1 MEPFIRSDQFNYIKN
16 QIQILINGYTTVND
30 KGVLNA
36 LKTLT
41 DEKIIYLFD
50 DLSKE
55 QRQIF
60 NLIVEIREKEQAEA
74 FLSQLKQ
81 YVIPFKAISEQAIKK
96 LFPKA
101 KKLKVPPLDQLD
113 RSEISYLGWNDT
125 GSNKKYIVAVQNE
138 KIMGLHGSFKN
149 ISKKGICAICNSHE
163 ELGMFIMETKGS
175 VQGTY
180 IKRGNYICQ
189 DSQKC
194 NQNIKSLDKFEA
206 FIKGMKG

>member
-1 MEPFIRSDQFNYIKN
+1 MEPFVRSDQFNYIKN
-16 QIQILINGYTTVND
+16 QLQILTNGYTSVND

-41 DEKIIYLFD
+41 DEKIIHLFD
-50 DLSKE
+50 DLSEE
-55 QRQIF
+55 QRQVF
-60 NLIVEIREKEQAEA
+60 NPIVEIREKEQAEA
-74 FLSQLKQ
+74 FLLQLKQ
-81 YVIPFKAISEQAIKK
+81 YVIPFKDISEPSIKK

-101 KKLKVPPLDQLD
+101 KKLKIPSLDQID
-113 RSEISYLGWNDT
+113 RKEISYLGWNDT
-125 GSNKKYIVAVQNE
+125 GSNKKYIVVIQNE
-138 KIMGLHGSFKN
+138 KIVGLHGSFKN
-149 ISKKGICAICNSHE
+149 SQKGICAICHGHG

-175 VQGTY
+175 EQGTF

-194 NQNIKSLDKFEA
+194 NQNIKTLDKLED

>member
-16 QIQILINGYTTVND
+16 QLQILINGFTTVND
-30 KGVLNA
+30 KEVLEA

-41 DEKIIYLFD
+41 DEKIIHLFD
-50 DLSKE
+50 DLSEE

-60 NLIVEIREKEQAEA
+60 NPIVEIREKEQADT

-81 YVIPFKAISEQAIKK
+81 YMIPFKAISEQSIKK

-101 KKLKVPPLDQLD
+101 KKLKVPPLDQID
-113 RSEISYLGWNDT
+113 RKEISYLGWNDT

-149 ISKKGICAICNSHE
+149 ISKKGICAICNCHE

-194 NQNIKSLDKFEA
+194 NQNIKSLDKLDA

>member
-1 MEPFIRSDQFNYIKN
+1 MVPFIRSDQYNYIKN

-41 DEKIIYLFD
+41 DEKIIHLFD
-50 DLSKE
+50 DLSGE

-60 NLIVEIREKEQAEA
+60 NPIVEIRERDQAEV

-81 YVIPFKAISEQAIKK
+81 YVIPFKDITEQSIKK

-101 KKLKVPPLDQLD
+101 KKLKVPSLDQID
-113 RSEISYLGWNDT
+113 RYEISYLGWNDT
-125 GSNKKYIVAVQNE
+125 GSNKKYIVAEQND
-138 KIMGLHGSFKN
+138 KLVGLHGSFKN
-149 ISKKGICAICNSHE
+149 VSKKGICTICHGHE
-163 ELGMFIMETKGS
+163 ELGMFIMETRGS
-175 VQGTY
+175 EQGTY

-194 NQNIKSLDKFEA
+194 NQNIKSLDRLA
-206 FIKGMKG
+206 DFINGMKG

>member
-16 QIQILINGYTTVND
+16 QLQILINGFTTVND
-30 KGVLNA
+30 KEVLEA

-41 DEKIIYLFD
+41 DEKIIHLFD
-50 DLSKE
+50 DLSEE

-60 NLIVEIREKEQAEA
+60 NPIVEIREKEQAEA

-81 YVIPFKAISEQAIKK
+81 YVIPFKAISEQSIKK

-101 KKLKVPPLDQLD
+101 KKLKVPLLDQID

-194 NQNIKSLDKFEA
+194 NQNIKSLDKLEA

>member
-41 DEKIIYLFD
+41 DEKIIHLFD
-50 DLSKE
+50 DLSEE
-55 QRQIF
+55 QRKVF
-60 NLIVEIREKEQAEA
+60 NPIVEIREKEQAEA

-81 YVIPFKAISEQAIKK
+81 YVIPFKDISEQSIKK
-96 LFPKA
+96 IFPKA
-101 KKLKVPPLDQLD
+101 KKLKVPSLDQID
-113 RSEISYLGWNDT
+113 RHELSYFGWNDT

-138 KIMGLHGSFKN
+138 KLVGLHGSFKN
-149 ISKKGICAICNSHE
+149 VSKKGICTICHGHE

-175 VQGTY
+175 VQGTF

-194 NQNIKSLDKFEA
+194 NQNIKSLAKLED

>member
-1 MEPFIRSDQFNYIKN
+1 MEPFIRSDQYNYIKN

-41 DEKIIYLFD
+41 DEKIIHLFD
-50 DLSKE
+50 DLSGE

-60 NLIVEIREKEQAEA
+60 NPIVEIRERDQAEV

-81 YVIPFKAISEQAIKK
+81 YVIPFKDITEHSIKK

-101 KKLKVPPLDQLD
+101 KKLKVPSLDQID
-113 RSEISYLGWNDT
+113 RYEISYLGWNDT
-125 GSNKKYIVAVQNE
+125 GSNKKYIVAEQND
-138 KIMGLHGSFKN
+138 KLVGLHGSFKN
-149 ISKKGICAICNSHE
+149 VSKKGICTICHGHE
-163 ELGMFIMETKGS
+163 ELGMFIMEMRGS
-175 VQGTY
+175 EQGTY

-194 NQNIKSLDKFEA
+194 NQNIKSLDRLA
-206 FIKGMKG
+206 DFINGMKG

>member
-41 DEKIIYLFD
+41 DEKIIHLFN
-50 DLSKE
+50 DLTEE
-55 QRQIF
+55 QRQVF
-60 NLIVEIREKEQAEA
+60 NPIIDIREKEQAEA

-81 YVIPFKAISEQAIKK
+81 YVIPFKNITEQSIKK

-101 KKLKVPPLDQLD
+101 KKLKVPSVDQLD
-113 RSEISYLGWNDT
+113 RHEISYFGWNDT
-125 GSNKKYIVAVQNE
+125 GSNKKYIVAEKNE
-138 KIMGLHGSFKN
+138 KLVGLHGSFKN
-149 ISKKGICAICNSHE
+149 ASKKGICAICHGLE
-163 ELGMFIMETKGS
+163 EIGMFITETKGS
-175 VQGTY
+175 EQGTF
-180 IKRGNYICQ
+180 IRRGNYICQ

-194 NQNIKSLDKFEA
+194 NQNIKTLDKLED
-206 FIKGMKG
+206 FIEGMKG